1 MFHKN
6 QFDYADWFMLILF
19 SVFVIPAAQLTG
31 AGIVSTI
38 GLLVGS

>member
-1 MFHKN
+1 MFNKL